1 MTIMG
6 RSTPVPEGVSIEDA
20 RALEEKLRG
29 ASDMRAMMGSLS
41 EADRSILRQLMGRGE
56 QGGGGRPGE
65 GRGMSST
72 DAALLGGT
80 YTVFVLRGGFAE
92 PVSVRT
98 GLTDL
103 DYSEVVSG
111 LSVGDSVL
119 VLPSSSLL
127 ASQQQMQERLA
138 RMTGGMP
145 GISRR

>member
-1 MTIMG
+1 M
-6 RSTPVPEGVSIEDA
+6 EA
-20 RALEEKLRG
+20 FQ
-29 ASDMRAMMGSLS
+29 SLS
-41 EADRSILRQLMGRGE
+41 EGERTLLRQLMGGAGGMRG
-56 QGGGGRPGE
+56 GSGDRSGGR
-65 GRGMSST
+65 RSSTSST
-72 DAALLGGT
+72 DAALMGGT
-80 YTVFVLRGGFAE
+80 YTVFALRDGFAV
-92 PVSVRT
+92 PVSVQT

-111 LSVGDSVL
+111 LVLGDTVL